1 MTNFWALGEFL
12 RRAQESDSEADL
24 KVGQYIW
31 RVADLK
37 FGHYTDGGKLA
48 EFGEAVAD
56 AVA

>member
-1 MTNFWALGEFL
+1 MGTGRIFAAG
-12 RRAQESDSEADL
+12 QESDSEADL

>member
-24 KVGQYIW
+24 KVGQY
-31 RVADLK
+31 
-37 FGHYTDGGKLA
+37 TDGGKLA